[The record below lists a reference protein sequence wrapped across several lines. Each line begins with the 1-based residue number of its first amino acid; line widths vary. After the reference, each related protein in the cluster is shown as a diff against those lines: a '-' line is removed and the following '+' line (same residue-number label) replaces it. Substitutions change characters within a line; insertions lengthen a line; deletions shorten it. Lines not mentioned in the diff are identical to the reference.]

1 MYEHAYTD
9 PVIVST
15 ESEKKYDPVNVPFHY
30 NQGKIEV
37 IDVIMALE
45 LDACE
50 ANVAKYCIRHKY
62 KNGIEDLKKALRYLE
77 LITHNYSKWYKY
89 TKVDSPDILDPMKEA
104 IIDYAVLLDLDY
116 CEAEILLCISQHSYL
131 DGMIS
136 INQCKFY
143 INRMMDN
150 YKEWYAKNEDSHT
163 R

>member
-1 MYEHAYTD
+1 MRQ
-9 PVIVST
+9 
-15 ESEKKYDPVNVPFHY
+15 YDPVNVPFHY

-77 LITHNYSKWYKY
+77 LMSHNYSKWYKY
-89 TKVDSPDILDPMKEA
+89 KMVESTAILHAMHET

-116 CEAEILLCISQHSYL
+116 CEAKILLYVSQHSYL

-136 INQCKFY
+136 IDQCKFY

-150 YKEWYAKNEDSHT
+150 YKKWYGCEGLWATK